1 MTMSSNPP
9 FKGNILV
16 NFASFANA
24 VPSPQELMTLTRGK
38 TCRGGLRKEK
48 KIKTVVFDAS
58 FANARPKSCYE
69 WFCLTCKENL
79 QAFWNKETLG

>member
-24 VPSPQELMTLTRGK
+24 VPSPQELMTLTRGNLPGWFAQ
-38 TCRGGLRKEK
+38 RE